1 MLLPQLTRRACLAL
15 AAAALGGQRPLASTA
30 DDAGPPLVT
39 SPPLVAGPP
48 LVTSRV
54 DLGISV
60 GTGEARTLPVGLYG
74 EAAPA
79 SSALFRQ
86 LCEGS
91 VPGVAELTYRGSTAS
106 RIEKDQLIV
115 LGKPSGGVAQY
126 IDRTIDNTG
135 YVRSEL
141 INRADGYA
149 NADAGAPSGH
159 DRAALVSMRRGGGA
173 FEFAL
178 SPRANRALD
187 ADWIV
192 VGEVGAEGLPLLDE
206 LNAVPARKPTATSVV
221 YGAAAKAG
229 GDVRSRIEQE
239 FRPLLKVQ
247 IRACRAL

>member
-1 MLLPQLTRRACLAL
+1 MLLPSTPLTRRACVAL
-15 AAAALGGQRPLASTA
+15 VAAALGGRPLASTA
-30 DDAGPPLVT
+30 DGAI
-39 SPPLVAGPP
+39 SPP

-54 DLGISV
+54 DLGVTV

-74 EAAPA
+74 EVAPA
-79 SSALFRQ
+79 SSALFRT

-106 RIEKDQLIV
+106 RVEKDRLIV
-115 LGKPSGGVAQY
+115 LGKPPGGVAQY
-126 IDRTIDNTG
+126 IDRTIDGTG

-141 INRADGYA
+141 INRADGYV

-187 ADWIV
+187 AEWIV
-192 VGEVGAEGLPLLDE
+192 VGEVGAEGLPLLEE

-221 YGAAAKAG
+221 YGAAAKAS
-229 GDVRSRIEQE
+229 GDPRSRIEQE

-247 IRACRAL
+247 ISSCRVL

>member
-1 MLLPQLTRRACLAL
+1 MKGLVLLPTQLTRRACVAL
-15 AAAALGGQRPLASTA
+15 AAAALGGRASTA
-30 DDAGPPLVT
+30 EDAD
-39 SPPLVAGPP
+39 PP

-54 DLGISV
+54 ALGITV

-74 EAAPA
+74 DTAPA
-79 SSALFRQ
+79 SSALFRS

-91 VPGVAELTYRGSTAS
+91 VPGVAELSYRGSTAS
-106 RIEKDQLIV
+106 RIEKDRMIV

-126 IDRTIDNTG
+126 IDRTIDGTG

-141 INRADGYA
+141 VNRADGYA
-149 NADAGAPSGH
+149 NTDAGAPLGH
-159 DRAALVSMRRGGGA
+159 SRAALVSMRRGGGA

-187 ADWIV
+187 AEWIV
-192 VGEVGAEGLPLLDE
+192 VGEVGAEGLPLLE
-206 LNAVPARKPTATSVV
+206 EINKVPARKPTATSVV

-229 GDVRSRIEQE
+229 GDVRARIDQE

-247 IRACRAL
+247 ISACRAL